1 MTIQYKNQGFSLT
14 TTNTV
19 SVLTA
24 NSTSVV
30 LVKQI
35 QASNGSSAG
44 ALALVTQVTDATAA
58 ATYRIGN
65 QSIAASSTTD
75 IITKT
80 LVLESNDV
88 LKMTCATKDE
98 IQGIVSYA
106 LINRENQNG

>member
-30 LVKQI
+30 LIKQI
-35 QASNGSSAG
+35 Q
-44 ALALVTQVTDATAA
+44 VTDTTAA
-58 ATYRIGN
+58 VTYRIGN

-88 LKMTCATKDE
+88 LKMTCATQDE

>member
-19 SVLTA
+19 AVLTA
-24 NSTSVV
+24 NATSVV
-30 LVKQI
+30 LIKQI
-35 QASNGSSAG
+35 QASNGSLG
-44 ALALVTQVTDATAA
+44 ALALITQVTDTTAA
-58 ATYRIGN
+58 VTYRIGN

-98 IQGIVSYA
+98 IQGIVAYA

>member
-24 NSTSVV
+24 NATSVV
-30 LVKQI
+30 LIKQI
-35 QASNGSSAG
+35 QASNGSLG
-44 ALALVTQVTDATAA
+44 ALALITQVTDTTAA
-58 ATYRIGN
+58 VTYRIGN

>member
-30 LVKQI
+30 LIKQI
-35 QASNGSSAG
+35 QASNGSLG
-44 ALALVTQVTDATAA
+44 ALALITQVTDTTAA
-58 ATYRIGN
+58 VTYRIGN

>member
-1 MTIQYKNQGFSLT
+1 MTIQYKNQGFNLNT
-14 TTNTV
+14 TDTV

-30 LVKQI
+30 LIKQI
-35 QASNGSSAG
+35 QASNGSGG
-44 ALALVTQVTDATAA
+44 ALSVITQVTDTSAV

-65 QSIAASSTTD
+65 QSIAAASTTD
-75 IITKT
+75 LINQT
-80 LVLESNDV
+80 LVLESSDI

>member
-19 SVLTA
+19 AVLTA
-24 NSTSVV
+24 NATSVV
-30 LVKQI
+30 LIKQI
-35 QASNGSSAG
+35 QASNGSLG
-44 ALALVTQVTDATAA
+44 ALALITQVTDTTAA
-58 ATYRIGN
+58 VTYRIGN

>member
-24 NSTSVV
+24 NATSVV
-30 LVKQI
+30 LIKQI
-35 QASNGSSAG
+35 QASNGSVG
-44 ALALVTQVTDATAA
+44 ALSLVTQVTDATAA
-58 ATYRIGN
+58 VTYRIGN
-65 QSIAASSTTD
+65 QIIAASSTTD

>member
-24 NSTSVV
+24 NATSVV
-30 LVKQI
+30 LIKQV
-35 QASNGSSAG
+35 QASNGSLG
-44 ALALVTQVTDATAA
+44 ALALITQVTDTTAA
-58 ATYRIGN
+58 VTYRIGN

>member
-30 LVKQI
+30 LIKQI

-44 ALALVTQVTDATAA
+44 ALPLVTQVTDATAA
-58 ATYRIGN
+58 VTYRIGN

-88 LKMTCATKDE
+88 LK
-98 IQGIVSYA
+98 
-106 LINRENQNG
+106 

>member
-24 NSTSVV
+24 NATSVV

-35 QASNGSSAG
+35 QASNGSVG
-44 ALALVTQVTDATAA
+44 ALPLITQVTDATAA
-58 ATYRIGN
+58 VTYRIGN

-80 LVLESNDV
+80 LVLESNDI
-88 LKMTCATKDE
+88 LKMTGATKDE

>member
-19 SVLTA
+19 AVLTA
-24 NSTSVV
+24 NATSVV
-30 LVKQI
+30 LIKQI
-35 QASNGSSAG
+35 QASNGSLG
-44 ALALVTQVTDATAA
+44 ALAVVTQVTDTTAA
-58 ATYRIGN
+58 VTYRIGN

>member
-1 MTIQYKNQGFSLT
+1 MTIQYKNQGFNLNT
-14 TTNTV
+14 TDTV

-24 NSTSVV
+24 NATSVV
-30 LVKQI
+30 LIKQI
-35 QASNGSSAG
+35 QASNGSVG
-44 ALALVTQVTDATAA
+44 ALAVITQVTDTTAA
-58 ATYRIGN
+58 VTYRIGN
-65 QSIAASSTTD
+65 QSIAAASTTD

-80 LVLESNDV
+80 LVLESNDI

>member
-1 MTIQYKNQGFSLT
+1 MTIQYKNQGFNLNT
-14 TTNTV
+14 TDTV

-24 NSTSVV
+24 NATSVV
-30 LVKQI
+30 LIKQI
-35 QASNGSSAG
+35 PATNGSAVG
-44 ALALVTQVTDATAA
+44 ALSVVTQVTDTTAA
-58 ATYRIGN
+58 VTYRIGN

-80 LVLESNDV
+80 LVLESSDI

-98 IQGIVSYA
+98 IQGIISYA